1 MSDNNEE
8 YLNQNGNNIMPNNN
22 NKEEPKNEQ
31 KELEEKVNKLKNS
44 SSQAKIIDELPK
56 NKIYEIK
63 NVKTVYRLVYV
74 FKNEDGFINVKPDTK
89 IINVIKR
96 ISKKINTPPEKFYIK
111 YNENTLTETDND
123 LTVKQYFDFPKNK
136 SRPILYIKMKSLN
149 NANAN
154 TNTNNNYL
162 SNSYD
167 AINKSN
173 LYGKSSYINKVKITN
188 YPSMVNINVSANDDI
203 YNIVNAF
210 FKEVK
215 INSDFY
221 VERKEQEKKYYSQQV
236 IEEEEDNL
244 ALNDNTIIIYYVS
257 FPTPDIA
264 FDFKRY
270 LTILKLVNPT
280 FKDIKLELVIGHKK
294 SNKKI
299 KKLIIEEPTKNTLMG
314 IYSNLEASNPLEKN
328 KEVIAKI
335 RNNYINSQMH
345 KINNINIYRYGYLN
359 SASPYSTPYEE
370 VIKEKHENR
379 KKWLN
384 PKGFISSVNKYSGVN
399 L

>member
-149 NANAN
+149 NAN

>member
-154 TNTNNNYL
+154 TNNNYL

-299 KKLIIEEPTKNTLMG
+299 KKLIIEEPSKNTLMG

>member
-149 NANAN
+149 NANA
-154 TNTNNNYL
+154 NTNNNYL

>member
-1 MSDNNEE
+1 
-8 YLNQNGNNIMPNNN
+8 
-22 NKEEPKNEQ
+22 
-31 KELEEKVNKLKNS
+31 
-44 SSQAKIIDELPK
+44 
-56 NKIYEIK
+56 
-63 NVKTVYRLVYV
+63 
-74 FKNEDGFINVKPDTK
+74 
-89 IINVIKR
+89 
-96 ISKKINTPPEKFYIK
+96 
-111 YNENTLTETDND
+111 
-123 LTVKQYFDFPKNK
+123 
-136 SRPILYIKMKSLN
+136 MKSLN
-149 NANAN
+149 NANA
-154 TNTNNNYL
+154 NTNNNYL

-221 VERKEQEKKYYSQQV
+221 VERKEQEKKYYSQPV

-299 KKLIIEEPTKNTLMG
+299 KKLIIEEPSKNTLMG

>member
-154 TNTNNNYL
+154 TNNNYL

-221 VERKEQEKKYYSQQV
+221 VERKEQEKKYYSQPV
-236 IEEEEDNL
+236 IEEEEEDNL

>member
-154 TNTNNNYL
+154 TNNNYL

-221 VERKEQEKKYYSQQV
+221 VERKEQEKKYYSQPV

-270 LTILKLVNPT
+270 LTILKLVNHT

-299 KKLIIEEPTKNTLMG
+299 KKLIIEEPSKNTLMG

>member
-8 YLNQNGNNIMPNNN
+8 YLNQNGNNIMPNNNN

-149 NANAN
+149 NANA
-154 TNTNNNYL
+154 NTNNNYL

>member
-154 TNTNNNYL
+154 TNNNYL

-221 VERKEQEKKYYSQQV
+221 VERKEQEKKYYSQPV

-299 KKLIIEEPTKNTLMG
+299 KKLIIEEPSKNTLMG

>member
-154 TNTNNNYL
+154 TNNNYL

-236 IEEEEDNL
+236 IEEEEEDNL

>member
-1 MSDNNEE
+1 MSENNEE

-96 ISKKINTPPEKFYIK
+96 ISKKINIPPEKFYIK

-149 NANAN
+149 NANA
-154 TNTNNNYL
+154 NTNNNYL

>member
-299 KKLIIEEPTKNTLMG
+299 KKLIIEEPSKNTLMG

>member
-63 NVKTVYRLVYV
+63 NVKIVYRLVYV

-149 NANAN
+149 NANA
-154 TNTNNNYL
+154 NTNNNYL